1 MTKVSG
7 ALCIGLLLGG
17 LAVTTAAS
25 TQETA
30 GAADTALGAARREL
44 AAGRYPDAERQARAA
59 LATLERDGDAR
70 SASAAEWLDVLVTAL
85 WRGGKS
91 SDPQAVAFAERA
103 IEIKEQ
109 RLGPDNPALAVSLDN
124 AGVLFFLRGEYERA
138 LPLYER
144 ARTIWTAASARVAR
158 HKDDLGK
165 VHSHLGPL
173 FQELGQYSTA
183 RDHYGRA
190 LALFRE
196 TLGPDHVQVAM
207 TENNLATLLARTG
220 DYDSASELY
229 RKSLAVLERQLG
241 AEHPLI
247 ANSKHNIAE
256 LEYRLGRYDAAIELY
271 RQAAALK
278 EKVLGSAHPSVALTL
293 GNLSYLHSDLGD
305 ADAAETLARRAV
317 EIQQRAFEP
326 DHVELAYS
334 LVSLGR
340 AETAGGD
347 LDAARA
353 TLERALEVRTA
364 ALDPGN
370 PLLVPPMHFLSEALL
385 RAGERRKAFELAL
398 RAETIARNH
407 LRLTARGV
415 PERQALRYAAERL
428 SSLDLALA
436 AASGMDDASIPAAA
450 WDALIRSRA
459 VVLDETAVR
468 RRLIARQHDAALD
481 AAFGEYRIA
490 AERLVNVLL
499 RGPGTDDTAVY
510 RRRIAVLRAAA
521 EDAERAVAVVSETL
535 RRGLAEQ
542 DIGYDEVRRALPE
555 DATLVA
561 FVRIGGEPRS
571 GVADARYLAFV
582 LDAAN
587 AAPRVLSLGAARDI
601 ETAIR
606 HWRDG
611 LRPDAPAWDRARH
624 RLAGGRLKELL
635 WDPLGLDTAAGRLVL
650 IVPAGAIHLVNFS
663 ALPSGD
669 GDFLAE
675 ADLLVHYLSSERD
688 LVGGQQRA
696 RSPGLLVV
704 GVPDPRDPGVRSS
717 GKRDAA
723 AGACDF
729 FARLV
734 MPPLP
739 GALREARRV
748 ASIWEAAAD
757 PESRPA
763 VELYGAAA
771 TKSAFKRQAPGKT
784 IVHVATHGFFA
795 ANDCLAYQGDVA
807 SPLRLS
813 GVVFSAA
820 GDVADAGDGILL
832 AEEVAAMDLG
842 AAEWVVLS
850 GCDTGV
856 GPIQVDEGILGLR
869 RAVRVAGAGTLVMS
883 LWPVEDRSAEI
894 FMTALYEARLNGG
907 RSTAA
912 AMREA
917 YRAALAAA
925 RREHGDPHPLFW
937 APFIA
942 SGDWR

>member
-17 LAVTTAAS
+17 LAFAPAAS

-30 GAADTALGAARREL
+30 GAADTALDDARRVL
-44 AAGRYPDAERQARAA
+44 VAGRYPDAERQARAA

-91 SDPQAVAFAERA
+91 SDSQAVVFAERA

-109 RLGPDNPALAVSLDN
+109 RLGPDDPALAASLDN

-158 HKDDLGK
+158 HKGDLGK

-173 FQELGQYSTA
+173 FQELGQYSAA
-183 RDHYGRA
+183 RDHYRRA
-190 LALFRE
+190 LALFLE

-207 TENNLATLLARTG
+207 TENNLATLLAKTG
-220 DYDSASELY
+220 DYGAASELY

-256 LEYRLGRYDAAIELY
+256 LEHRLGRYDAALELY

-278 EKVLGSAHPSVALTL
+278 EKVLGSAHPSLALTL
-293 GNLSYLHSDLGD
+293 GNLSYLHTDRGD
-305 ADAAETLARRAV
+305 AEAAEPLARRAV
-317 EIQQRAFEP
+317 AIQSRAYGP

-334 LVSLGR
+334 LISLGR
-340 AETAGGD
+340 AQAARGD

-353 TLERALEVRTA
+353 TLERALAVRAA
-364 ALDPGN
+364 ALGPDN
-370 PLLVPPMHFLSEALL
+370 PLLVPPLHFLSDALL
-385 RAGERRKAFELAL
+385 QAGERRQAIELAL

-407 LRLTARGV
+407 LRLTARGA

-436 AASGMDDASIPAAA
+436 AASGLRDASIPADT

-459 VVLDETAVR
+459 VVLDETAAR

-481 AAFGEYRIA
+481 AAFGVYRIA

-499 RGPGTDDTAVY
+499 RGPGADDAARY
-510 RRRIAVLRAAA
+510 QQRIAALRAAA
-521 EDAERAVAVVSETL
+521 EDAERAVAAVSETL

-542 DIGYDEVRRALPE
+542 DIGYDEVRQALPE

-561 FVRIGGEPRS
+561 FVRVGGDPHS
-571 GVADARYLAFV
+571 GVAEPRYQAFV

-587 AAPRVLSLGAARDI
+587 ASPRVLALGAAHEI

-611 LRPDAPAWDRARH
+611 LRPAASAWNRSRH
-624 RLAGGRLKELL
+624 RRAGAQLRELL

-663 ALPSGD
+663 ALPRGD
-669 GDFLAE
+669 GGFLAE
-675 ADLLVHYLSSERD
+675 ADLFIHYLSSERD
-688 LVGGQQRA
+688 LVADRQHAG
-696 RSPGLLVV
+696 SPGLLVV
-704 GVPDPRDPGVRSS
+704 GAPDSRKPGVRSP
-717 GKRDAA
+717 GEAA
-723 AGACDF
+723 EACEF
-729 FARLV
+729 FTRLDL
-734 MPPLP
+734 PPLP

-748 ASIWEAAAD
+748 ASIWEAAGA
-757 PESRPA
+757 ESRSA

-771 TKSAFKRQAPGKT
+771 TKAAFKQQAPGKT
-784 IVHVATHGFFA
+784 IVHVAAHGFFA
-795 ANDCLAYQGDVA
+795 ANDCLEYQRDVA

-813 GVVFSAA
+813 GVVFSPT
-820 GDVADAGDGILL
+820 ADAGDGFLL

-842 AAEWVVLS
+842 AADWVVLS

-907 RSTAA
+907 RSTAE

-925 RREHGDPHPLFW
+925 RREHDDPHPLYW

>member
-1 MTKVSG
+1 MTKVLPG

-17 LAVTTAAS
+17 LALAPAAS
-25 TQETA
+25 AQETA
-30 GAADTALGAARREL
+30 GAADTALDDARRVL
-44 AAGRYPDAERQARAA
+44 VAGRYPDAERQARAA
-59 LATLERDGDAR
+59 LASLERDGDAG

-91 SDPQAVAFAERA
+91 SDSQAVAFAERA

-109 RLGPDNPALAVSLDN
+109 RLGPDAPALAASLDN

-144 ARTIWTAASARVAR
+144 ARTIWTAASATVAR
-158 HKDDLGK
+158 HKGDLGK

-183 RDHYGRA
+183 RDHYRLA

-207 TENNLATLLARTG
+207 TENNLATLLAKTG
-220 DYDSASELY
+220 DYGAASELY

-256 LEYRLGRYDAAIELY
+256 LEHRLGRYDAAVELY

-278 EKVLGSAHPSVALTL
+278 EKVLGSEHPSLALTL
-293 GNLSYLHSDLGD
+293 GNLSYLYTDRGD
-305 ADAAETLARRAV
+305 AEAAEPLARRAV
-317 EIQQRAFEP
+317 AIQSQAFGP

-334 LVSLGR
+334 LISLGR
-340 AETAGGD
+340 AQAARGD

-353 TLERALEVRTA
+353 TLEQALGVRAA
-364 ALDPGN
+364 ALGPDN
-370 PLLVPPMHFLSEALL
+370 PLLVPPLHFLSDALL
-385 RAGERRKAFELAL
+385 QAGERRLAIELAL
-398 RAETIARNH
+398 RAETIGRNH
-407 LRLTARGV
+407 LRLTARGA

-436 AASGMDDASIPAAA
+436 AASGLRDASVPADT

-459 VVLDETAVR
+459 VVLDETAAR

-481 AAFGEYRIA
+481 AAFGVYRVA
-490 AERLVNVLL
+490 AERLVNLLL
-499 RGPGTDDTAVY
+499 RGPGTDEAARY
-510 RRRIAVLRAAA
+510 QRRIAALRAAA
-521 EDAERAVAVVSETL
+521 EDAERAVAAVSETL

-542 DIGYDEVRRALPE
+542 DIGYDEVRQALPE

-561 FVRIGGEPRS
+561 FVRIGGDPHS
-571 GVADARYLAFV
+571 GVADARYLSFV
-582 LDAAN
+582 LDASN
-587 AAPRVLSLGAARDI
+587 AAPRVLALGAAQEI

-611 LRPDAPAWDRARH
+611 LRPDASAWERTRHGRAGA
-624 RLAGGRLKELL
+624 RLRELL
-635 WDPLGLDTAAGRLVL
+635 WDPLGLDAAAGRLVL

-663 ALPSGD
+663 ALPSVD
-669 GDFLAE
+669 GGFLAE
-675 ADLLVHYLSSERD
+675 ANLLVHYLSSERD
-688 LVGGQQRA
+688 LVADRQHAG
-696 RSPGLLVV
+696 SPGLLVV
-704 GVPDPRDPGVRSS
+704 GTPDARAADVRSP
-717 GKRDAA
+717 GERDAA

-729 FARLV
+729 FARLDL
-734 MPPLP
+734 PLLP

-748 ASIWEAAAD
+748 ASIWEEAAGAER
-757 PESRPA
+757 PPA
-763 VELYGAAA
+763 VALYGAAA
-771 TKSAFKRQAPGKT
+771 TKAAFKRQAPGKT
-784 IVHVATHGFFA
+784 IVHVAAHGFFA
-795 ANDCLAYQGDVA
+795 ANDCLGYQRDVA

-813 GVVFSAA
+813 GIVFSATA
-820 GDVADAGDGILL
+820 NTGDGFLL

-842 AAEWVVLS
+842 TADWVVLS

-894 FMTALYEARLNGG
+894 FMSALYEARLDGG

-912 AMREA
+912 SMREA

-925 RREHGDPHPLFW
+925 RREHNDPHPLYW